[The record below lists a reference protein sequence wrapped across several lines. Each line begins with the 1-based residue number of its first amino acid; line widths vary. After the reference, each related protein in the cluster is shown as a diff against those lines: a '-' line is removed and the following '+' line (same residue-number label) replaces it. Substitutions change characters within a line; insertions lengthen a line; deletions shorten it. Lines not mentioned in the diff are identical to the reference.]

1 MFLFRIPIPA
11 SSPSSISFGSGLAK
25 VRYEL
30 RGSVGVHWKGEKR
43 LIIDKH
49 PMEVVAAYPY
59 EETYLGKVPE
69 GIVVGENGKLWMQG
83 KMVGGVIVAGESAC
97 LELQVKNHSNKKV
110 ILFSSSSSR
119 CIPDSCHRIPD

>member
-1 MFLFRIPIPA
+1 
-11 SSPSSISFGSGLAK
+11 LAK

-30 RGSVGVHWKGEKR
+30 RASVGVHWKGDKR

-49 PMEVVAAYPY
+49 PIEVVASYPY

-69 GIVVGENGKLWMQG
+69 SIVVGENGKLWMQG

-110 ILFSSSSSR
+110 IVVSLSSAR
-119 CIPDSCHRIPD
+119 CNPDCCSRIPG